1 MAGAG
6 ENTVNGL
13 TPRKFLE
20 KNTMNFVLK
29 GVATLLIA
37 FSSSLA
43 IAEEG
48 HDEEG
53 VALIFSTQERDAAG
67 ISVEEV
73 SVQSLSETLRVPAEV
88 LINAYQTARVTPR
101 IQAQI
106 VERHVQLGDQTVVG
120 ERLVTLSSVAMAE
133 AQGELIV
140 ADREWERVSSLGRKA
155 VGESRFIAAE
165 VARQQ
170 AFAKVLA
177 FGMQEAQV
185 VELLKSGNAANAIG
199 EFDLLSP
206 IAGTVLNDNFV
217 TGELIEPGRV
227 LFEISDESVLWVE
240 ARISPND
247 LSGIEIG
254 TPARVSVNGAD
265 WIDGSVIQLHHKLN
279 ETTRTQAVRLAVDN
293 AVDQLHPGQFAEAEI
308 QTGPGAP
315 RLAVPNSAL
324 TLMKGLPV
332 VFKLEGG
339 EEFHPEPVDI
349 GPVVGDWTVIN
360 AGLEAGD
367 EIAVQG
373 VFHLKS
379 LLLKSSIGDA
389 D

>member
-1 MAGAG
+1 MNIVMKGA
-6 ENTVNGL
+6 
-13 TPRKFLE
+13 
-20 KNTMNFVLK
+20 
-29 GVATLLIA
+29 AILLIA
-37 FSSSLA
+37 LSSSLA

-53 VALIFSTQERDAAG
+53 KALIFSTQERDAAG

-73 SVQSLSETLRVPAEV
+73 SVQSLNETLRVPAEV
-88 LINAYQTARVTPR
+88 MINAYQTARVTPR

-106 VERHVQLGDQTVVG
+106 VERHVQLGDHTVVG

-140 ADREWERVSSLGRKA
+140 ADREWDRVSSLGRKA
-155 VGESRFIAAE
+155 VGESRFIAAK

-177 FGMQEAQV
+177 FGMQEQQAKD
-185 VELLKSGNAANAIG
+185 LLKSGNAANAIG

-206 IAGTVLNDNFV
+206 IAGTVLNDNFI

-240 ARISPND
+240 ARISPNY

-254 TPARVSVNGAD
+254 TPAQVSVNGTD

-279 ETTRTQAVRLAVDN
+279 ETTRTQAVRIAVDN
-293 AVDQLHPGQFAEAEI
+293 VADQLHPGQFAEAEI
-308 QTGPGAP
+308 KTGPGTP
-315 RLAVPNSAL
+315 GLAVPNSAL

-332 VFKLEGG
+332 VFKLEDGK
-339 EEFHPEPVDI
+339 EFHPEPVDI
-349 GPVVGDWTVIN
+349 GPVFGDWTLVKD
-360 AGLEAGD
+360 GLEAGD
-367 EIAVQG
+367 VIAIQG

-379 LLLKSSIGDA
+379 LLLKSSIGDEH
-389 D
+389 